1 MMYKLRVVDVYYS
14 SKLNRKILKCQDLGE
29 HIIETIAAE
38 TLSPKV
44 GDLVWVLI
52 DGNLNY
58 FDYHSIAVLIV

>member
-14 SKLNRKILKCQDLGE
+14 SELNRKILKYQDLGE
-29 HIIETIAAE
+29 YIIETIAAK

-44 GDLVWVLI
+44 DDLVWALV